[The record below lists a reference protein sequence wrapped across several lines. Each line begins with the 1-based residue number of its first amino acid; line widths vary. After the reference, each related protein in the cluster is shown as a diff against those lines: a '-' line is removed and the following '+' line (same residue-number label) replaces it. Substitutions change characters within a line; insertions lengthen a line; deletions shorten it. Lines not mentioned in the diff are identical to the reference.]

1 MVPFYRD
8 ALRVS
13 SFLESTGSRRPRSGS
28 RRRTNTQ
35 LRAPAPAASNWTLP
49 RQSCG
54 RPGSVFARR
63 NAFEGD
69 QSPQKQSKT
78 DAPSLTG
85 RTEAV
90 KCLWLRSLCA
100 SVLVRH

>member
-1 MVPFYRD
+1 MVYAYFVLSRVD
-8 ALRVS
+8 ADEARAPLLCVSGAARSLRVS
-13 SFLESTGSRRPRSGS
+13 PRRAGSVEPD
-28 RRRTNTQ
+28 
-35 LRAPAPAASNWTLP
+35 AASAELWA
-49 RQSCG
+49 
-54 RPGSVFARR
+54 PGLGFARR

-90 KCLWLRSLCA
+90 K
-100 SVLVRH
+100 

>member
-1 MVPFYRD
+1 MVY
-8 ALRVS
+8 A
-13 SFLESTGSRRPRSGS
+13 FLFESAGSRR
-28 RRRTNTQ
+28 RRRTNTAP
-35 LRAPAPAASNWTLP
+35 RARAGSVEPDAASAELWA
-49 RQSCG
+49 
-54 RPGSVFARR
+54 PGLGFARR

-90 KCLWLRSLCA
+90 KWLWLRRLCA

>member
-1 MVPFYRD
+1 MVPARLFIETRF
-8 ALRVS
+8 LSRVS
-13 SFLESTGSRRPRSGS
+13 GLARGPAAAGGAGPIR
-28 RRRTNTQ
+28 
-35 LRAPAPAASNWTLP
+35 LRAAGSVEPDAASAELWA
-49 RQSCG
+49 
-54 RPGSVFARR
+54 PGLGFARR

-90 KCLWLRSLCA
+90 K
-100 SVLVRH
+100 